1 MRCFPASKS
10 IFRMSAVELPRGSQ
24 PFNPVSGDL
33 TASTR
38 HSGLT
43 RAQRTALAL
52 LRGYKIVFSPLFA
65 GSCRFLP
72 SCSEYAAEAI
82 AWHGVLRGS
91 VLAARRLARCH
102 PFAAAGVDPVPHQH
116 GRA

>member
-1 MRCFPASKS
+1 
-10 IFRMSAVELPRGSQ
+10 MSAVELPHGSLLT
-24 PFNPVSGDL
+24 PVNGEL
-33 TASTR
+33 TAPMRPSGR
-38 HSGLT
+38 SGRSGRSGLT
-43 RAQRTALAL
+43 RAQRTALVL
-52 LRGYKIVFSPLFA
+52 LRGYKIAFSPLFA

-82 AWHGVLRGS
+82 ASHGVLRGS

-116 GRA
+116 GRS